1 MTLLGLSARN
11 ALRNRLRTA
20 LTVLAVAVALV
31 AFVLLRTVVWAYTIG
46 GDVAAR
52 DRVVTRHKVT
62 FVMLLPKKY
71 AATVA
76 AQPGVS
82 QVTWANWFG
91 GKDPKHDKE
100 FFAALAVDPATYL
113 DVYDEMQVTPE
124 EKAAWQADR
133 RGCVVG
139 DVLAKKLGWKKGDR
153 VVLES
158 QFIQGQ
164 FEMHVSAVYTAT
176 RKSVDR
182 NTLIFHWD
190 YMNESAGPTRDQI
203 GWITSRVKDAG
214 RTADVGRA
222 IDKAFDDN
230 DVQTL
235 SQSER
240 AFNQS
245 FLGMFSAILKAIDL
259 VSLVILGIM
268 MLVLGNTIAMGVR
281 ERTQEYGAL
290 RALGFLP
297 KHLVLFV
304 LGEAVTIGLAGG
316 LLGLAL
322 SYPIVERGMGRFLEE
337 NMGGFFP
344 YFRISAGVAASAV
357 ALSVLLGVLAAVVPA
372 WQTTRIKVV
381 DALRRVA

>member
-20 LTVLAVAVALV
+20 LTVLAVAIALV
-31 AFVLLRTVVWAYTIG
+31 AFVMLRTVVWAYTIG
-46 GDVAAR
+46 GEVAAR

-62 FVMLLPKKY
+62 FVMLLPLKY
-71 AATVA
+71 AEQVRQ
-76 AQPGVS
+76 QPGVT

-100 FFAALAVDPATYL
+100 FFAALAVDPKTYL
-113 DVYDEMQVTPE
+113 DVYDEMQVTAD
-124 EKAAWQADR
+124 EKAAWQQDR
-133 RGCVVG
+133 RGAVVG
-139 DVLAKKLGWKKGDR
+139 DVLAKKLGWKKGDKI
-153 VVLES
+153 VLES
-158 QFIQGQ
+158 QFLEGQ
-164 FEMHVSAVYTAT
+164 FEMTISAIYTAT

-190 YMNESAGPTRDQI
+190 YMNERAGPTKDTI
-203 GWITSRVKDAG
+203 GWITSRVSDPG
-214 RTADVGRA
+214 RTADIGRG

-230 DVQTL
+230 DTQTL

-245 FLGMFSAILKAIDL
+245 FLGMFSAVLKAIDL
-259 VSLVILGIM
+259 VSIVILGIM

-304 LGEAVTIGLAGG
+304 LGEAVTVGALGG
-316 LLGLAL
+316 VLGLAL
-322 SYPIVERGMGRFLEE
+322 SYPIVEKGMGRFLEE

-344 YFRISAGVAASAV
+344 YFRISAGVAAQAIGIS
-357 ALSVLLGVLAAVVPA
+357 LLLGLLAAVIPA